1 MSVREHDD
9 LESVSRPTAATWSC
23 RPTGGAGQPVA
34 SCRTSPAAPRGR
46 APSRLTRGA
55 YLLVVGGLLSL
66 GSAASGFGQ
75 APTGGDA
82 SRVYSSTAPAVF
94 LIEVRNASG
103 EVVGIGSGFL
113 IDGGRIVT
121 NAHVVEGGQPH
132 LRTGVV
138 ALPLSIDRLDPD
150 VDLAVLRADA
160 PIEARPLR
168 LAAAEPDI
176 GTTVFV
182 LGNPRGLE
190 RTISEG
196 LLSGRRRLEG
206 RELLQMTAAISPGSS
221 GGPVVDAA
229 GQVVG
234 ITVGS
239 FTKGQSLNFAVPVS
253 ALRRLL
259 EGGSRTGFA
268 AALARA
274 RSLAEADAPDYT
286 DTAAW
291 NRHWRA
297 VRAALDHAAMLASNG
312 PDYLAL
318 ASVAQEASESERTLR
333 FAQAALRA
341 GVPDPDS
348 ARILMTEAWFWDVLL
363 PDSTQ
368 TTGVLQRYLA
378 VADTLI
384 ASRPARVR
392 SHVFR
397 ARVLARLPGR
407 TREALAAARRAI
419 EVARQNGEDA
429 TYAWSSL
436 HSLSSQV
443 GTAGDDDEAFEG
455 MVRSGLARA
464 WDWRSH
470 ARHLDQREQWSAA
483 ARAYLEAYRLGGRR
497 DPDNACEAGASF
509 RLGDMHDEA
518 LEAFRA
524 CINGYALAAR
534 VDTAN
539 LVYAHRAIASILESR
554 GVYSSAESHA
564 RQALALDPTDAWA
577 ALALAEAL
585 NGLERYSEAARAAE
599 EAIRLSDGRY
609 ASMHFAAGSAY
620 FELGEWSRCERAFR
634 KAAELAPSETS
645 APYNAA
651 LCLARQGYYRD
662 AARWMEEVL
671 TRNPQHRD
679 RADIQRMI
687 QQWRGR

>member
-1 MSVREHDD
+1 MTALKRNDLRKVSYLAPSPLPSRAMRSRKGPVLSSCGQCATRVERARMRRVRAVA
-9 LESVSRPTAATWSC
+9 LLAVTAFV
-23 RPTGGAGQPVA
+23 RL
-34 SCRTSPAAPRGR
+34 AAP
-46 APSRLTRGA
+46 AT
-55 YLLVVGGLLSL
+55 GL
-66 GSAASGFGQ
+66 AQ

-82 SRVYSSTAPAVF
+82 SRIYSSTAPAVF

-113 IDGGRIVT
+113 IEGGRIVT

-318 ASVAQEASESERTLR
+318 ASVAQEASE
-333 FAQAALRA
+333 
-341 GVPDPDS
+341 
-348 ARILMTEAWFWDVLL
+348 
-363 PDSTQ
+363 
-368 TTGVLQRYLA
+368 
-378 VADTLI
+378 
-384 ASRPARVR
+384 
-392 SHVFR
+392 
-397 ARVLARLPGR
+397 
-407 TREALAAARRAI
+407 
-419 EVARQNGEDA
+419 
-429 TYAWSSL
+429 
-436 HSLSSQV
+436 
-443 GTAGDDDEAFEG
+443 
-455 MVRSGLARA
+455 
-464 WDWRSH
+464 
-470 ARHLDQREQWSAA
+470 
-483 ARAYLEAYRLGGRR
+483 
-497 DPDNACEAGASF
+497 
-509 RLGDMHDEA
+509 
-518 LEAFRA
+518 
-524 CINGYALAAR
+524 
-534 VDTAN
+534 
-539 LVYAHRAIASILESR
+539 
-554 GVYSSAESHA
+554 
-564 RQALALDPTDAWA
+564 
-577 ALALAEAL
+577 
-585 NGLERYSEAARAAE
+585 
-599 EAIRLSDGRY
+599 
-609 ASMHFAAGSAY
+609 
-620 FELGEWSRCERAFR
+620 
-634 KAAELAPSETS
+634 
-645 APYNAA
+645 
-651 LCLARQGYYRD
+651 
-662 AARWMEEVL
+662 
-671 TRNPQHRD
+671 
-679 RADIQRMI
+679 
-687 QQWRGR
+687 